1 MPAENQ
7 SQDPKK
13 GIPRSLLLFLA
24 LTLLAVFGAQNY
36 SQSPSA
42 DISYSFQVEHIANL
56 DLLRPGDSHKVSA
69 GQDLVTFSGR
79 LKKSL
84 EPGSEKRFQYLD
96 LLHQHFDLITA
107 QADLVSQSQLTRREV
122 LNAASYF
129 FNISGSELPPKGF
142 VVKGSN
148 VDAPDNFPPII
159 LEQVVER
166 SSIPISSVL
175 DRAEQLQ
182 KLETVEVGD
191 ASAFKTTTRDF
202 LVQFQSPVLGI
213 CGAARERLKQLQR
226 ETEALDVSNLSVF
239 GARALNL
246 SRQLEAFLQD
256 LSSWRGTGR
265 LASTRSVR
273 DYEQQWTQWGELQQR
288 VVANSAQLS
297 KARQSVR
304 DVTWFFHDK
313 EVSTRSLEKQN
324 GESYSQWF
332 ADARGVYDT
341 FNDSRGAYFKAF
353 AQPRNAVLDRM
364 FKSEEPTTNYTSLI
378 ITAFP
383 VLAVLF
389 LLYMAFSK
397 QMKGMGANALTFG
410 KSPAKLLQRG
420 KNRVTFRDVAGIEE
434 AKEELQEVVDFLKDP
449 QRFTSLGA
457 QIPKGILCVGPP
469 GTGKTLVAKAVA
481 GEADRPFF
489 SISGSDFVEMFV
501 GVGASRIRDMFEQ
514 ARKNAPC
521 IIFMDEIDAVGRHRG
536 AGMGGGHDEREQTL
550 NQLLVEM
557 DGFDAN
563 EGIILMAATNRPD
576 VLDKALLRPGRFDRQ
591 VMIDLP
597 DIKGR
602 FEILKLHAR
611 KIKLDEKVE
620 LMKVA
625 RATAGC
631 SGADLKN
638 ILNEAALM
646 AVKKGQEAVAQGDV
660 SEACDKVRFGKERRS
675 LEITEQEKRSTAFHE
690 AGHAIVGLVLKRCDP
705 VEKVTVIPRG
715 MSLGAT
721 HMLPIKNRLGYWR
734 EELYELLAM
743 LMGGRCAEE
752 VFVGDVSSGAKN
764 DIERATDI
772 ARSMVCEWGMNDRIG
787 LVSFDDR
794 GDSTSY
800 MGGYPS
806 STSRQLSSQATQAID
821 EEVQKLCS
829 NAHAQ
834 ARKIIEERR
843 DTVVFM
849 ADMLVEF
856 ETLDA
861 KDLQLIIDSKFEV
874 EVKRRDI
881 LETSTAAEP
890 KAKQTATENDGKKS
904 IDLNLQQTKHS

>member
-1 MPAENQ
+1 MPAENK

-13 GIPRSLLLFLA
+13 GVPRSLLFFLA
-24 LTLLAVFGAQNY
+24 VTLLAVFGVQSY
-36 SQSPSA
+36 SQQSSA
-42 DISYSFQVEHIANL
+42 DIFYSFQVEHLANL
-56 DLLRPGDSHKVSA
+56 DLLRASDSRKAASK
-69 GQDLVTFSGR
+69 QNLVTFSGR
-79 LKKSL
+79 LKKTL
-84 EPGSEKRFQYLD
+84 EPGSEKRFQYLK
-96 LLHQHFDLITA
+96 LLNQHFDLTTS
-107 QADLVSQSQLTRREV
+107 QADLVESSQATRKDVLSAANYYLNLT
-122 LNAASYF
+122 
-129 FNISGSELPPKGF
+129 GSDAIEKRWM
-142 VVKGSN
+142 VKSSN
-148 VDAPDNFPPII
+148 SEAPEEFPPIA
-159 LEQVVER
+159 LSE
-166 SSIPISSVL
+166 SIDRTLIPLSSVQDL
-175 DRAEQLQ
+175 ARQLQSDRASARLA
-182 KLETVEVGD
+182 V
-191 ASAFKTTTRDF
+191 AFKSGARDF
-202 LVQFQSPVLGI
+202 LVQLQSPVLGL
-213 CGAARERLKQLQR
+213 CGTAKERVKQLQR
-226 ETEALDVSNLSVF
+226 ETEALNTGDLPPF
-239 GARALNL
+239 CQRAMTLTE
-246 SRQLEAFLQD
+246 QLELLMQD
-256 LSSWRGTGR
+256 LGSWRGTGR
-265 LASTRSVR
+265 LASTRAVR

-288 VVANSAQLS
+288 VLINRALLG

-304 DVTWFFHDK
+304 DVTWFFNDK
-313 EVSTRSLEKQN
+313 ELSTRTLEKQS
-324 GESYSQWF
+324 GETYSQWF
-332 ADARGVYDT
+332 ADAKGVYDT
-341 FNDSRGAYFKAF
+341 FNDSQGAYFKAF
-353 AQPRNAVLDRM
+353 AQPRNEVLDRT
-364 FKSEEPTTNYTSLI
+364 FKSEEPTTNYTGLFV
-378 ITAFP
+378 TVFP

-397 QMKGMGANALTFG
+397 QMRGMGSNALTFG

-449 QRFTSLGA
+449 KRFTSLGA

-557 DGFDAN
+557 DGFDSN

-576 VLDKALLRPGRFDRQ
+576 VLDRALLRPGRFDRQ

-611 KIKLDEKVE
+611 KIKLDDKVE

-646 AVKKGQEAVAQGDV
+646 AVKRGSEAVATYDV
-660 SEACDKVRFGKERRS
+660 NEACDKVRFGKERRS

-705 VEKVTVIPRG
+705 VEKVTIIPRG

-721 HMLPIKNRLGYWR
+721 HLLPIKNRLGYWR
-734 EELYELLAM
+734 RELYELLAM

-752 VFVGDVSSGAKN
+752 IFVQDISSGAKN
-764 DIERATDI
+764 DIERATEI
-772 ARSMVCEWGMNDRIG
+772 ARSMVCEWGMSDRIG
-787 LVSFDDR
+787 LVSMDDR
-794 GDSTSY
+794 TDSRNYLSGYTS
-800 MGGYPS
+800 S
-806 STSRQLSSQATQAID
+806 SSRQLSPQVAQVID

-829 NAHAQ
+829 DARTQAQ
-834 ARKIIEERR
+834 KIIEEKRELVR
-843 DTVVFM
+843 FL

-861 KDLQLIIDSKFEV
+861 RDLELIVQEKFSVEAKREELLKATNCADSDVVAE
-874 EVKRRDI
+874 
-881 LETSTAAEP
+881 ETKVQNKPPLHLDSREAE
-890 KAKQTATENDGKKS
+890 QR
-904 IDLNLQQTKHS
+904 